1 MVLLIL
7 GTLVIGINEFPAAIS
22 TKISFVDFIN
32 SLVRTDLFFLLQLYL
47 PPSLSLSISFS
58 LRPIRRYQF
67 NCFAE

>member
-7 GTLVIGINEFPAAIS
+7 GTLIIGINEFPAAIS

-47 PPSLSLSISFS
+47 SLTPSPSG
-58 LRPIRRYQF
+58 R
-67 NCFAE
+67 